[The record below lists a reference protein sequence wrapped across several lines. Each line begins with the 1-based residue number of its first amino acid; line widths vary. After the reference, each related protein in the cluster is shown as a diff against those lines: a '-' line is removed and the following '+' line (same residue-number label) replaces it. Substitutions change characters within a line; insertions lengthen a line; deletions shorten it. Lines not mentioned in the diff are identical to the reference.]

1 MKMKENN
8 SNKKNSNVDT
18 PTMRF
23 TRTKQT
29 ARKSTSGSSPRFTN
43 QDQQENYLYA
53 SKFFAR
59 TKQTARKSTSGSSP
73 RFTSKN

>member
-29 ARKSTSGSSPRFTN
+29 ARKSTSGSSPRFTMRF
-43 QDQQENYLYA
+43 L
-53 SKFFAR
+53 R

-73 RFTSKN
+73 RFTNQDQQENY